1 MKSTKENTLYLTIK
15 QVYFDQIIEGSKK
28 EEYREIKDTTYKKYL
43 EVSEQGWPLFDT
55 TLISED
61 DELLGDLCIWN
72 NGVYPYIPK
81 QKWEFLHLAVG
92 YAKERD
98 TAFVEITDITFQPLL
113 DKKGNPARF
122 SVDENDMAKIDAEGN
137 LCFWMAVFHLGEVV
151 ELHRK

>member
-1 MKSTKENTLYLTIK
+1 M
-15 QVYFDQIIEGSKK
+15 
-28 EEYREIKDTTYKKYL
+28 
-43 EVSEQGWPLFDT
+43 LFR
-55 TLISED
+55 S
-61 DELLGDLCIWN
+61 
-72 NGVYPYIPK
+72 GVYPYIPK

-98 TAFVEITDITFQPLL
+98 TAIVEITDITFQPLL

>member
-1 MKSTKENTLYLTIK
+1 MKPTKENTLYLTIK

-72 NGVYPYIPK
+72 NGVYPYIRNGSFSISQLAMPK
-81 QKWEFLHLAVG
+81 SV
-92 YAKERD
+92 
-98 TAFVEITDITFQPLL
+98 IQPLL
-113 DKKGNPARF
+113 KSRTSLFSRSWIRKGILHASLLMKMIWLKLMQKGICAFGWQF
-122 SVDENDMAKIDAEGN
+122 SIWEK
-137 LCFWMAVFHLGEVV
+137 
-151 ELHRK
+151 

>member
-81 QKWEFLHLAVG
+81 QK
-92 YAKERD
+92 
-98 TAFVEITDITFQPLL
+98 
-113 DKKGNPARF
+113 
-122 SVDENDMAKIDAEGN
+122 
-137 LCFWMAVFHLGEVV
+137 
-151 ELHRK
+151 

>member
-1 MKSTKENTLYLTIK
+1 MKPTKENTLYLTIK

-28 EEYREIKDTTYKKYL
+28 EEYREIKDTAYKKYL

-61 DELLGDLCIWN
+61 DELL
-72 NGVYPYIPK
+72 
-81 QKWEFLHLAVG
+81 HLAVG

-98 TAFVEITDITFQPLL
+98 TAIVEITDITFQPLL

-137 LCFWMAVFHLGEVV
+137 LCFWMAVFHLGEIV